1 MMNESENKCIEIFR
15 LKIYHNFCLE
25 SGCFV
30 YNKHYNG
37 NDISHSESIE
47 SAEKCQLLCQ
57 QESRCV
63 WFVYITNDHA
73 DIEHRK
79 KCYLK
84 YNIAPEMW
92 DLPGAIG
99 GPAHCGSTSKKP
111 STGNMVT
118 VFFI

>member
-1 MMNESENKCIEIFR
+1 MTNKSENKCIEIFR
-15 LKIYHNFCLE
+15 LEILSQFCLE

-30 YNKHYNG
+30 HNKHYNG
-37 NDISHSESIE
+37 NDLIYLNSIE
-47 SAEKCQLLCQ
+47 SAEECQLSCQ
-57 QESRCV
+57 RESRCV
-63 WFVYITNDHA
+63 WFVYLNNHA
-73 DIEHRK
+73 NVEHRK
-79 KCYLK
+79 RCYLK
-84 YNIAPEMW
+84 HNIAPEMW